1 LAESL
6 SLLERLEQR
15 AAPSGPAIPHHALN
29 YNYPLAWYRRPDGD
43 IVQLQSDPNNRAMYE
58 DLGFVILR
66 PNEVQEWEQEV
77 RPEVVAKQKRKA
89 QLITGIRSLIARHP
103 QMALL
108 DDDNFGLRDLEIE
121 ELEQEF
127 NQLCEQAGYKPRL
140 PRIPPEKP
148 PTKEQL
154 LAGVETS
161 ASHTQEELASKL
173 QRGEGYDP
181 IDEAR
186 RRRR

>member
-1 LAESL
+1 MAESL
-6 SLLERLEQR
+6 SLLERLEAR
-15 AAPSGPAIPHHALN
+15 AAPAGPAIPHHALN

-66 PNEVQEWEQEV
+66 PPEAVEWEHEV
-77 RPEVVAKQKRKA
+77 RPEVIRDQKRKA

-108 DDDNFGLRDLEIE
+108 DDDNFGLRDLDID
-121 ELEQEF
+121 ELETEF

-140 PRIPPEKP
+140 PRIPAEKA
-148 PTKEQL
+148 PTKEAA

-161 ASHTQEELASKL
+161 AGHSQEELSSKL

-181 IDEAR
+181 IDQAR
-186 RRRR
+186 RRR